1 MTTLEIVRRDL
12 LRYARNPLRTALL
25 FAIPLVLAGMFA
37 LAFGGGAAE
46 QVSIRVLL
54 WDEDGTFA
62 TRMLE
67 RLGDSHRAAGRLDVI
82 PVGPDGLER
91 MERGEASALLHIPAG
106 FTAAVLDG
114 EPTHLEL
121 VKNPAERFLPVVVDE
136 GVHLGATL
144 LSEGASLLRDELEM
158 LRHATGDGTAPD
170 DATIAAMSVAINRKM
185 REAGPVLLPPVVTLD
200 SGVVSDDETA
210 APSSSQTTEVLAVV
224 LPGLSVMGI
233 LFLAQSATR
242 DVLRDRE
249 TGLLRHL
256 MTGPVTSADYLAGK
270 CLAVVLASALGLG
283 VLVLVGIAAGVR
295 WGPPAGVV
303 AMVVATSVAAA
314 GVLLLLMS
322 LCRTERQ
329 GDTVTTI
336 VILVSSMLGGVF
348 VPLSQLPDV
357 LLPAARATP
366 VYWAVDGF
374 RRLMADGATAA
385 APAFNL
391 GVLVAIGGLTLAA
404 GVWILGRRL
413 TGVTS

>member
-1 MTTLEIVRRDL
+1 MAALEIVRRDL
-12 LRYARNPLRTALL
+12 LRYVRNPLRTALL
-25 FAIPLVLAGMFA
+25 FAIPLVLAAMFA

-54 WDEDGTFA
+54 WDEDDTFA
-62 TRMLE
+62 TRLLE
-67 RLGDSHRAAGRLDVI
+67 RLGDSDRAAGRLDVI
-82 PVGPDGLER
+82 PVGPEGLER

-106 FTAAVLDG
+106 FTAAVLEGD
-114 EPTHLEL
+114 PTHLEL
-121 VKNPAERFLPVVVDE
+121 VRNPAERFLPVVVDE
-136 GVHLGATL
+136 GVHLGATIL
-144 LSEGASLLRDELEM
+144 AEGASLLRDELEM
-158 LRHATGDGTAPD
+158 LRDATGDGTAPD

-185 REAGPVLLPPVVTLD
+185 REAGPLLLPPVVALE
-200 SGVVSDDETA
+200 SGVVSDEDA
-210 APSSSQTTEVLAVV
+210 AAASSQTTAVLAVV

-256 MTGPVTSADYLAGK
+256 MTGPVTPGDYLAGK
-270 CLAVVLASALGLG
+270 CLSVVLASALGLG
-283 VLVLVGIAAGVR
+283 VLVLVGIAAGVG
-295 WGPPAGVV
+295 WGPPAGVT
-303 AMVVATSVAAA
+303 AMVAATAIAAT

-385 APAFNL
+385 APAVNL
-391 GVLVAIGGLTLAA
+391 VVLVAIGGITLAA
-404 GVWILGRRL
+404 GAWILGRRL